1 MKILLVG
8 GGGRE
13 HALAW
18 KILQSPKVTKLFVAP
33 GNGGTSQIAENVDI
47 KPTDLKGIL
56 NFLKNNPMDLVIV
69 TPDDPLAMGMVDK
82 IQEMAIPVWGPVK
95 AAAQIE
101 WSKSFSKNL
110 MAKNDIPTAEFKVF
124 NNFDEA
130 LSYIKEKGVPLVI
143 KASGLA
149 LGKGVYVCKGLD
161 EAEQALREMMLE
173 KKFGDAGADVV
184 IEEFLEGQEI
194 SIHAFCDGLSFKS
207 FPTSQDHKTI
217 FDGDQG
223 PNTGG
228 IGAIAP
234 VPWVSPELI
243 QEIEKTVVSPALSGM
258 ATLGTKFIGCLYPGL
273 MITKNGPKVL
283 EFNARFGD
291 PEAEVYM
298 RLLETDLLQI
308 IEASLEGRL
317 SEFDILW
324 RQGFAASVVLTS
336 AGYPGEYKKGLP
348 ISGLAEAQALP
359 GVVVFHS
366 GTKYDRGELLTNGG
380 RVLNVTAVGATLQ
393 EALDKTYQ
401 AVNCINFEGMHYR
414 KDIGR
419 KSL

>member
-1 MKILLVG
+1 MTRHGVMKILLIG

-149 LGKGVYVCKGLD
+149 FGKGVYVCKGLD

-184 IEEFLEGQEI
+184 IEEFLEVQEI

-243 QEIEKTVVSPALSGM
+243 QEIEKTVVS
-258 ATLGTKFIGCLYPGL
+258 
-273 MITKNGPKVL
+273 
-283 EFNARFGD
+283 
-291 PEAEVYM
+291 
-298 RLLETDLLQI
+298 
-308 IEASLEGRL
+308 
-317 SEFDILW
+317 
-324 RQGFAASVVLTS
+324 
-336 AGYPGEYKKGLP
+336 
-348 ISGLAEAQALP
+348 
-359 GVVVFHS
+359 
-366 GTKYDRGELLTNGG
+366 
-380 RVLNVTAVGATLQ
+380 
-393 EALDKTYQ
+393 
-401 AVNCINFEGMHYR
+401 
-414 KDIGR
+414 
-419 KSL
+419 